1 MVSIKDLLEAG
12 VHFGHQTQRWNPKMD
27 PYIFTSRKN
36 LHIIDLQK
44 SLKGLK
50 EAIKFVQE
58 ISSAGQE
65 ILFVGT
71 KKQAQECIEKD
82 AKDCG
87 ALFVNRRW
95 LGGTLTNFATIKKRI
110 NRLKEIEAMEK
121 EGSLEMLSKKEV
133 SKIRDEKE
141 KLDRFLGGIKEMNKL
156 PGAILIIDTHKEKI
170 AIKEAKKLNVPIVAV
185 ADTNCDPDEIDYVIP
200 GNDDAIRAINLFTK
214 SIAEAVKKGK
224 QLLSE
229 KEVAAE
235 EEETLEEIKEVED
248 EMMAEAEEKI
258 EEEDSEEEGREEE
271 EEGEE
276 EQEEE
281 EVKD

>member
-50 EAIKFVQE
+50 GAIKFVQE
-58 ISSAGQE
+58 ISTSGQDV
-65 ILFVGT
+65 LFVGT
-71 KKQAQECIEKD
+71 KKQAQSAIEKD

-87 ALFVNRRW
+87 AFFINRRW
-95 LGGTLTNFATIKKRI
+95 LGGTLTNFATIKKRT
-110 NRLKEIEAMEK
+110 NRLKEIETME
-121 EGSLEMLSKKEV
+121 EDGSLERLTKKEA
-133 SKIRDEKE
+133 SKIRGEGDR
-141 KLDRFLGGIKEMNKL
+141 LNRFLGGIKEMNRL
-156 PGAILIIDTHKEKI
+156 PGAIFIIDTHKEKI

-185 ADTNCDPDEIDYVIP
+185 ADTNCNPDEIDYVIP
-200 GNDDAIRAINLFTK
+200 GNDDAIRAINLFTS
-214 SIAEAVKKGK
+214 SIAGAVKRGK

-235 EEETLEEIKEVED
+235 EEEKVEEIKEVEK
-248 EMMAEAEEKI
+248 EMMAKAEEKVKT
-258 EEEDSEEEGREEE
+258 EEE
-271 EEGEE
+271 
-276 EQEEE
+276 
-281 EVKD
+281 K

>member
-50 EAIKFVQE
+50 GAIKFVQE
-58 ISSAGQE
+58 VSADGKE

-71 KKQAQECIEKD
+71 KKQAQGAIEKD

-87 ALFVNRRW
+87 AFYVNRRW

-110 NRLKEIEAMEK
+110 NRLKEIEAME
-121 EGSLEMLSKKEV
+121 EDESLERLTKKEAA
-133 SKIRDEKE
+133 KIRGEGDR
-141 KLDRFLGGIKEMNKL
+141 LNRFLGGIKEMNGL
-156 PGAILIIDTHKEKI
+156 PGAIFIIDTHKEKI
-170 AIKEAKKLNVPIVAV
+170 AIKEAKKLDVPIVAV

-224 QLLSE
+224 QLLGE
-229 KEVAAE
+229 KEVVVKEAAKE
-235 EEETLEEIKEVED
+235 EEKVDQIKKVEEEMMARVEENKVEEKEEIKN
-248 EMMAEAEEKI
+248 
-258 EEEDSEEEGREEE
+258 
-271 EEGEE
+271 
-276 EQEEE
+276 
-281 EVKD
+281 